1 MMTMAPPRW
10 TLLLLSL
17 SACGNLL
24 AGEITVFA
32 AASLTDALKEIAAG
46 YEKTSGEKLVF
57 NFAASNTLAQQIQAG
72 APADIFFSADEAK
85 MNTLATA
92 GLIVKDT
99 RKDLLGNTL
108 VVITPEKGMKI
119 SKAGDLMNAAIK
131 HFSIGDP
138 KAVPAGV
145 YAKAWLESVGLWS
158 SLEPKIVP
166 AENVRAAMAV
176 VESGNAEAGIVYKT
190 DANQSKKVRIALD
203 IPAAEG
209 PKIIYPAAVVSDS
222 RNKEAA
228 RKFLSYLA
236 GKQAD
241 ETFAKFGFSVID

>member
-1 MMTMAPPRW
+1 M
-10 TLLLLSL
+10 TLLAS
-17 SACGNLL
+17 GNLL

-32 AASLTDALKEIAAG
+32 AASLTDALKEIATNYG
-46 YEKTSGEKLVF
+46 KSTGGKLVF

-85 MNTLATA
+85 MDTLASA
-92 GLIVKDT
+92 GLIVRDT
-99 RKDLLGNTL
+99 RKDLLENTL
-108 VVITPEKGMKI
+108 VVITPPQGLKI
-119 SKAGDLMNAAIK
+119 SKAADLGNAAIK

-145 YAKAWLESVGLWS
+145 YAKAWLEKVGLWATI
-158 SLEPKIVP
+158 EPKIVP

-190 DANQSKKVRIALD
+190 DAAQSRKVWVALD

-209 PKIIYPAAVVSDS
+209 PKIIYPAAVVADS

-228 RKFLSYLA
+228 RRFLSYLA
-236 GKQAD
+236 GRESD
-241 ETFAKFGFSVID
+241 ETFRKFGFSVIE